1 MKKVFVCLA
10 LGAMGL
16 CSVPMQ
22 AGTLLPATSPD
33 SNFTAVVDIPTG
45 NITINLAAPEQFS
58 VLDDTST
65 FLGGVLA
72 QSLNSSTA
80 LTLDLPGASELVSL
94 TFAGNLGTPGVSISG
109 NNLFIPVIGSPLTGV
124 VQPQMVAL
132 IGNSTFAFQLA
143 SLSDTTGTFDFF
155 VGQLPATTTTPEPA
169 VAYTV
174 GLGIFAISALRLRR
188 RAQ

>member
-1 MKKVFVCLA
+1 MKKVFLCLA
-10 LGAMGL
+10 LGAMCL
-16 CSVPMQ
+16 CSLSMQ

-33 SNFTAVVDIPTG
+33 PNFTAVVNIPTG
-45 NITINLAAPEQFS
+45 NITINLTVPEQFS

-65 FLGGVLA
+65 FLGSVLA

-124 VQPQMVAL
+124 VQPQMLAL

-155 VGQLPATTTTPEPA
+155 VGRLPATTTTPEPA

-174 GLGIFAISALRLRR
+174 GL
-188 RAQ
+188 